1 MRRIFAVGSG
11 ATRMAAAKS
20 ASNAE
25 PAQRARARGVGTARS
40 LIPVAPRILR
50 RPMLRGLLTLATFG
64 VSTTLLGIVAITAA
78 LVTGKR
84 EIVFRLG
91 RFWSRLHLKAMGI
104 AVEYEGLDHASGTS
118 PRVFLANHFS
128 TLDIW
133 AVVPALPD
141 TTRFVAKK
149 SLFWIPILGQA
160 MWVAGFIP
168 IDRADRTRAIRSL
181 GRASGRIA
189 RGESV
194 TLFPEGTRSRD
205 GKLGRFKRGSFHL
218 ALETG
223 APIVPVAISGTGR
236 VVAPRSIVV
245 RPGPVRVTF
254 LPPID
259 TREYTAETL
268 DALLERTRSEIARH
282 LAPDERGGAEPSAP
296 LSIRRA
302 RAW

>member
-1 MRRIFAVGSG
+1 
-11 ATRMAAAKS
+11 
-20 ASNAE
+20 
-25 PAQRARARGVGTARS
+25 
-40 LIPVAPRILR
+40 
-50 RPMLRGLLTLATFG
+50 MLRGLLTLATFA
-64 VSTTLLGIVAITAA
+64 VSTTILGVIAIAA
-78 LVTGKR
+78 GLATGKR

-91 RFWSRLHLKAMGI
+91 RFWSRLHLSAMGI
-104 AVEYEGLDHASGTS
+104 HPQYEGLDHASGTA

-133 AVVPALPD
+133 VLVPALPD

-149 SLFWIPILGQA
+149 SIFWIPVLGQA
-160 MWVAGFIP
+160 MRVAGFIP

-181 GRASGRIA
+181 GRAGARIA
-189 RGESV
+189 SGESV
-194 TLFPEGTRSRD
+194 ILFPEGTRSRD

-223 APIVPVAISGTGR
+223 VPIVPVAISGTGR

-259 TREYTAETL
+259 TSAYTTDTL
-268 DALLERTRSEIARH
+268 DELLERTRDAISRH
-282 LAPDERGGAEPSAP
+282 LDADERGTDEAPMSAP
-296 LSIRRA
+296 VRRA